1 MTSMSAWKLYDYLP
15 SGNGYKCRLSMH
27 QLKKPFEL
35 VQKDILA
42 GVRWDF
48 VRNLD
53 FKLQL
58 QQVTILSLDDPA
70 SFANIQPGARVGDKA
85 NVLSLALDFVF

>member
-1 MTSMSAWKLYDYLP
+1 VS
-15 SGNGYKCRLSMH
+15 
-27 QLKKPFEL
+27 
-35 VQKDILA
+35 A

-48 VRNLD
+48 AKNLD

-58 QQVTILSLDDPA
+58 QQVTIDSLDDPA
-70 SFANIQPGARVGDKA
+70 AFANLQRGVRVGDKA

>member
-1 MTSMSAWKLYDYLP
+1 MS
-15 SGNGYKCRLSMH
+15 
-27 QLKKPFEL
+27 
-35 VQKDILA
+35 A

-48 VRNLD
+48 AKNLD

-58 QQVTILSLDDPA
+58 QQVTIDSLDDPA
-70 SFANIQPGARVGDKA
+70 AFANLQRGVRVGDKA